1 MSSMIFGNAS
11 GFRAAKSGVHGA
23 RHPHLSAAAVFRLPI
38 VKKRALTTGLLA
50 LVASL
55 VIASVAA
62 AAMIGIYRNGMES
75 LAQRKQLV
83 KLAGRNCARAGV
95 GGVMR
100 ITIGKKTSACSFRT
114 PVLGRDLEIAA
125 TERLLSGTPTDLQ
138 RKAYLGLELRAGGGA
153 KYQLLVF
160 PRQRK
165 AQLIKVTGE
174 GQKYLD
180 VARNEKA
187 VMGVNQA
194 NKLRLRAVN
203 VTSGP
208 EQGQARLFAYVGN
221 TLVGEAV
228 DDGAGELEGRA
239 SAVAV
244 GTIKNGNGIVA
255 SVDDVVVRV
264 PSPF

>member
-1 MSSMIFGNAS
+1 M
-11 GFRAAKSGVHGA
+11 RLKLPAA
-23 RHPHLSAAAVFRLPI
+23 LLAAAL
-38 VKKRALTTGLLA
+38 AGLLCCA
-50 LVASL
+50 VAG
-55 VIASVAA
+55 

-83 KLAGRNCARAGV
+83 KLSGRSCARAGV
-95 GGVMR
+95 GGAMR
-100 ITIGKKTSACSFRT
+100 VTVGKRTSACSFRT

-125 TERLLSGTPTDLQ
+125 TERLLSGAPTALQ
-138 RKAYLGLELRAGGGA
+138 KKAFLGLELRAGGGG

-165 AQLIKVTGE
+165 AQLIKVTKE
-174 GQKYLD
+174 GLTYLHIERHQE
-180 VARNEKA
+180 AIAGINE
-187 VMGVNQA
+187 A
-194 NKLRLRAVN
+194 NKLRQRAVN

-208 EQGQARLFAYVGN
+208 EKGQAHLFAYVGA

-228 DDGAGELEGRA
+228 DAGAGELEGRA
-239 SAVAV
+239 SSVIVGAV
-244 GTIKNGNGIVA
+244 KSGNGIVA